1 MKRLRSHL
9 PSFARAPGPV
19 PVPVPVAARQAGMAV
34 ISALL
39 VVATVSLIAAG
50 MIDRQATRV
59 RTLESEQARVQARWL
74 LSGGMDWAR
83 ATLRGEA
90 RRSSVTHNGQLW
102 ATPITDLRI
111 SEEGAARQAVF
122 SGRAED
128 EQGKFNLQNLAR
140 DGQVLPEQVQA
151 LSRLLQSLRLPA
163 ELAPRIAERMARAQS
178 RPASSRTDGE
188 SGAAQTDG
196 DAESGTDTGTPSPSG
211 GRAGTALAPGLRSID
226 DLRGMRGLDES
237 ALTALTPYL
246 TVLPARTAI
255 NVNTAPAEVLATLSP
270 ALSLSLAMSVADQ
283 RDRGQTFNNRADF
296 INRLANPEIE
306 IGSDAVA
313 VDSDWFA
320 VFGTVRLDRATVDM
334 RALLQRDGQNMP
346 RVIWMMEVL

>member
-1 MKRLRSHL
+1 MTRLSNV
-9 PSFARAPGPV
+9 ARAP
-19 PVPVPVAARQAGMAV
+19 ARQAGMAV

-39 VVATVSLIAAG
+39 VVAAVSLIAAG

-102 ATPITDLRI
+102 ATPISDLRI

-140 DGQVLPEQVQA
+140 DGQVVPEQVQA
-151 LSRLLQSLRLPA
+151 LSRLLQSLRLPVD
-163 ELAPRIAERMARAQS
+163 LAPRIAERMARAQS
-178 RPASSRTDGE
+178 RPASSKKNSET
-188 SGAAQTDG
+188 GAAQTDSNT
-196 DAESGTDTGTPSPSG
+196 DAGTNTDTPGPSG

-270 ALSLSLAMSVADQ
+270 GLSLSLAMTVADQ

>member
-1 MKRLRSHL
+1 MRRLLSHP
-9 PSFARAPGPV
+9 PSLVHVRGLVLV
-19 PVPVPVAARQAGMAV
+19 PVPARQAGMAV

-39 VVATVSLIAAG
+39 VVAAVSLIAAG

-163 ELAPRIAERMARAQS
+163 DLAPRIAERMARAQS
-178 RPASSRTDGE
+178 RPASSKAEGE
-188 SGAAQTDG
+188 SDAAQTDG
-196 DAESGTDTGTPSPSG
+196 NAGSGTDTGTPSPSG
-211 GRAGTALAPGLRSID
+211 GRAGTALAPGLRGID

-246 TVLPARTAI
+246 TVLPTRTAI

>member
-1 MKRLRSHL
+1 MTRLSNV
-9 PSFARAPGPV
+9 ACAP
-19 PVPVPVAARQAGMAV
+19 ARQAGMAV

-39 VVATVSLIAAG
+39 VVAAVSLIAAG

-102 ATPITDLRI
+102 ATPISDLRI

-140 DGQVLPEQVQA
+140 DGQVVPEQVQA
-151 LSRLLQSLRLPA
+151 LSRLLQSLRLPVD
-163 ELAPRIAERMARAQS
+163 LAPRIAERMARAQS
-178 RPASSRTDGE
+178 RPASSKKNSET
-188 SGAAQTDG
+188 GAAQTDSNT
-196 DAESGTDTGTPSPSG
+196 DAGTNTDTPGPSG

-270 ALSLSLAMSVADQ
+270 GLSLSLAMTVADQ